1 MRITYVFL
9 VSHISYMGIVI
20 EIIWNY
26 LPIFF
31 VVLRIF
37 TFYSNFICISSILNM
52 RFETVYAFLIILFGY
67 LTSNMVTSLAVGAK
81 NQDFVHFVIGSLS
94 EAKIRLMNN

>member
-1 MRITYVFL
+1 
-9 VSHISYMGIVI
+9 MGVVI

-31 VVLRIF
+31 VVLRMYS
-37 TFYSNFICISSILNM
+37 FYSNFICISSILNM

-67 LTSNMVTSLAVGAK
+67 LTSSLVTTSALGGRSP
-81 NQDFVHFVIGSLS
+81 DFAHFVLGSFS
-94 EAKIRLMNN
+94 EAKVRLMNN